1 MGKKDASHGFDNA
14 ITTIRR
20 GLEIPAACKPAQ
32 KIPGTFCF
40 PPAVALLGADCHGLR
55 PALAVHEGERVEEAG
70 QVLLSDKDRPG
81 VVFAAPCAATVA
93 EIRRGAQRVF
103 QASVRETNA
112 SACNGPAFGPERESI
127 LLDDFGA

>member
-1 MGKKDASHGFDNA
+1 MGKKEASHGFDQA

-32 KIPGTFCF
+32 KIAGTVCF

-55 PALAVHEGERVEEAG
+55 PALAVHEGERVEAG
-70 QVLLSDKDRPG
+70 QALFTDKDRPG

-103 QASVRETNA
+103 QALVRETNA
-112 SACNGPAFGPERESI
+112 SASNGPALRPERESI